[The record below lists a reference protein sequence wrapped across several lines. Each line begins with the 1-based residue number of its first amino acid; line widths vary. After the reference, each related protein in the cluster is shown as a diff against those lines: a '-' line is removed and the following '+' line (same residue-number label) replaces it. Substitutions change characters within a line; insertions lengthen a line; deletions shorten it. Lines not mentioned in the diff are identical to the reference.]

1 MLSDIILDHVG
12 KKYHNETIIEN
23 FSYKFLQGNRY
34 CIMGASG
41 IGKTTLIRMIMGTE
55 EPNSGRIIG
64 ADRYSAV
71 FQENRLVE
79 ELTPLTNVRMVLKRG
94 MEEQIRTELLKV
106 LPESC
111 VNKKCSE
118 LSGGQKR
125 RVAIVRAMMADSDCI
140 VMDEPFAGLDEES
153 VINVMAYIT
162 ENQNHRTLLIVTHD
176 SEDAERLDAEI
187 CLLTSRK
194 PLATIT

>member
-1 MLSDIILDHVG
+1 MSDIILDHVG

>member
-1 MLSDIILDHVG
+1 MSDIILDQVG

-64 ADRYSAV
+64 VDRCSAV

-79 ELTPLTNVRMVLKRG
+79 ELTPLTNVKMVLKRG
-94 MEEQIRTELLKV
+94 MEEQIHTELLKV

-111 VNKKCSE
+111 LNKKCSE